1 MRITTQPAAF
11 AAIARRSGAPVRR
24 TRGMPAWLIVGLL
37 VIVAAIGAIII
48 FAGPLSRLLSRPAPS
63 GQVSNQGP
71 SLRFLFPPET
81 APDRILLKTG
91 VNVILAHEDTAPDR
105 ITLALP
111 PGDLIGSFTWTVIP
125 HQGSRMVRRLIG
137 EAEWQGRVFKL
148 CEAIDDPAS
157 PVPNY
162 AERYLPV
169 NNAGVHYRNPQ
180 RTQARP
186 FIEFLDTAIA
196 QIPAG
201 QQPVG
206 QPPPARVGTM
216 GERLIPLCTGQG
228 G

>member
-1 MRITTQPAAF
+1 MTTQPAAL
-11 AAIARRSGAPVRR
+11 AAIARQSEAPLQSTRSISAR
-24 TRGMPAWLIVGLL
+24 LIVGLL
-37 VIVAAIGAIII
+37 AIIAAIGAVVI
-48 FAGPLSRLLSRPAPS
+48 FAGPLSRWLSRAAPS

-91 VNVILAHEDTAPDR
+91 VNVIIAHEDTAPDR
-105 ITLALP
+105 ITLAPP

-162 AERYLPV
+162 AERYFPV
-169 NNAGVHYRNPQ
+169 NNAGVHYRDPL
-180 RTQARP
+180 RAQARP

-201 QQPVG
+201 QQPIG
-206 QPPPARVGTM
+206 EPPPARVGAM
-216 GERLIPLCTGQG
+216 GERLIPLCKGQEG
-228 G
+228 